1 MSLTKEQREKLM
13 EKAGQK
19 QQEHVVEQK
28 PEKTGKKGF
37 QLPKGL
43 KKSPKKALM
52 IGGGVAAVLVLV
64 FAGIVLSKTG
74 VTQQPGGVTGETAN
88 KDVSMVEGV
97 PEDWAPSTGE
107 QQQYESVRLTADLIP
122 DISEEDV
129 KAQVEALSWF
139 DGVLNS
145 DGSVTYTMTP
155 EQLTVMQ
162 TSVKDGL
169 EKLKTD
175 YAEQG
180 IEVTISDDWLTVKVK
195 GPAET
200 DRTTMLQAAEQ
211 IARQVRL
218 CAVYHGERT
227 EQTVTV
233 MSGDT
238 VHGEWYW
245 TDLQAAANE
254 AVPATDET
262 AEDVSEEPQTE
273 TGSAEPASDQAAENQ
288 AE

>member
-211 IARQVRL
+211 IACQVRL

>member
-1 MSLTKEQREKLM
+1 
-13 EKAGQK
+13 
-19 QQEHVVEQK
+19 
-28 PEKTGKKGF
+28 
-37 QLPKGL
+37 
-43 KKSPKKALM
+43 
-52 IGGGVAAVLVLV
+52 
-64 FAGIVLSKTG
+64 
-74 VTQQPGGVTGETAN
+74 
-88 KDVSMVEGV
+88 MVEGV

-155 EQLTVMQ
+155 EQLTAMQ

-175 YAEQG
+175 YAAQG
-180 IEVTISDDWLTVKVK
+180 IEVTISDDWLTVTVK

-245 TDLQAAANE
+245 TDLQAVANE
-254 AVPATDET
+254 AVPATAET
-262 AEDVSEEPQTE
+262 AEVVSEEPQTE
-273 TGSAEPASDQAAENQ
+273 TGSAEPESDQAAENQ

>member
-1 MSLTKEQREKLM
+1 MGLTKEQREKLM

-19 QQEHVVEQK
+19 QQEHAGEQK

-43 KKSPKKALM
+43 KKPPKKALM

-64 FAGIVLSKTG
+64 VAGIMLSKTG
-74 VTQQPGGVTGETAN
+74 VTQQPGGATGETAN

-155 EQLTVMQ
+155 DQLAAMQ

-175 YAEQG
+175 YAAQG
-180 IEVTISDDWLTVKVK
+180 IEVTISDDWLTVTVK

-245 TDLQAAANE
+245 TDLQAVANE
-254 AVPATDET
+254 AVPVTAET
-262 AEDVSEEPQTE
+262 AEGVSEEPQTE
-273 TGSAEPASDQAAENQ
+273 TGSAESEPDQAAENQ